1 MNLTPSLVTSV
12 IALAA
17 VISPMLVA
25 IINNS
30 QQTKLKEL
38 EFKHDNQIRQFE
50 IYYAD
55 KKAAFLEFIHAAGA
69 FASNRGDTEAY
80 ANLLSALNKAVL
92 FCSHENKTALHN
104 FLDFVDKESFNLDE
118 NLETYRKYSEQL
130 HGIADCLSL
139 ELEATKPHVD

>member
-38 EFKHDNQIRQFE
+38 EFKHDNQIRQLKF
-50 IYYAD
+50 ITLI
-55 KKAAFLEFIHAAGA
+55 KKLRFWNLFMPLGLSPVIEVIPKLMQICYLHLIKQCFSAVTKTKLLFI
-69 FASNRGDTEAY
+69 
-80 ANLLSALNKAVL
+80 
-92 FCSHENKTALHN
+92 
-104 FLDFVDKESFNLDE
+104 
-118 NLETYRKYSEQL
+118 
-130 HGIADCLSL
+130 ISL
-139 ELEATKPHVD
+139 TSLTKNPLILMKI